1 MKTWKKEQPGEKLF
15 FTLSLEQLRKAH
27 EIYKRHCFCQD
38 FLEHCVERR
47 QDVIGLCN
55 LPYDTLEE
63 ETELLHLAYELYEK
77 WADMNTAY
85 QVTLNCV
92 IDEIEKAL
100 GSGTL
105 HLPLDPTPRVV
116 LVIEDGVIT
125 GSFTSEP
132 SVRVEVIELS
142 KEYASSEE
150 RDAVYTELES
160 DPELSEC
167 DCRVTVPGYEDET
180 ESGEME

>member
-1 MKTWKKEQPGEKLF
+1 
-15 FTLSLEQLRKAH
+15 
-27 EIYKRHCFCQD
+27 
-38 FLEHCVERR
+38 
-47 QDVIGLCN
+47 
-55 LPYDTLEE
+55 
-63 ETELLHLAYELYEK
+63 
-77 WADMNTAY
+77 MNTAY

-100 GSGTL
+100 GNGTL
-105 HLPLDPTPRVV
+105 HLPLAPTPRVV

-125 GSFTSEP
+125 GSYTSEP
-132 SVRVEVIELS
+132 EIRVEVIELS

-150 RDAVYTELES
+150 RDAVYAELES

-167 DCRVTVPGYEDET
+167 GCQITVPGYEDEA

>member
-1 MKTWKKEQPGEKLF
+1 MTGQKKEQPTEKLI
-15 FTLSLEQLRKAH
+15 FTLSFAQTRKAY
-27 EIYKRHCFCQD
+27 EIYKRHCFSQD
-38 FLEHCVERR
+38 FLELCEERR
-47 QDVIGLCN
+47 QDGIGLCN

-77 WADMNTAY
+77 RADMNTAY
-85 QVTLNCV
+85 LVTLNCV

-125 GSFTSEP
+125 GSYTSEP

-150 RDAVYTELES
+150 RDAVYAELES

-167 DCRVTVPGYEDET
+167 GCWVTVPGYEDET